1 MMPQACKVSFD
12 EPLAFHFL
20 RSRIMPYQFT
30 TDMKNILVLS
40 MLVSSVMIC
49 SCQRKDSAAEQQLAQ
64 RKVELDAREEAL
76 AERKG
81 ALDDREKTLDER
93 QKALDQREKALA
105 QKEKAAVTNPTDVE
119 GQTSGPAQ
127 MQAVRE
133 AMVQQ
138 FAPTAPERAQAKAK
152 KAEKE
157 SEIQQQSQ
165 RQLEEF
171 QRERERVRQLKLT
184 GAFMSGGA
192 AYPAASATS
201 PTPPPAEEATSPS
214 PSQTPE

>member
-1 MMPQACKVSFD
+1 
-12 EPLAFHFL
+12 
-20 RSRIMPYQFT
+20 
-30 TDMKNILVLS
+30 TDMKNILILS
-40 MLVSSVMIC
+40 MLVSSMMIC
-49 SCQRKDSAAEQQLAQ
+49 SCQRKDSAAQQQLAQ
-64 RKVELDAREEAL
+64 RTVELDAREEAL
-76 AERKG
+76 AERKTV
-81 ALDDREKTLDER
+81 LDGRE
-93 QKALDQREKALA
+93 KALDEREKALA
-105 QKEKAAVTNPTDVE
+105 QKEKAAVTNPTDVQ

-127 MQAVRE
+127 MQAERDRITQQLSVR
-133 AMVQQ
+133 
-138 FAPTAPERAQAKAK
+138 APEPSQLR
-152 KAEKE
+152 AEKE

-192 AYPAASATS
+192 AYPAVSATS